1 MYLYGTCQA
10 AVHVGRG
17 IEKKPTISGL
27 IEAMVLV
34 AIRCQYCDCVAARL
48 QSHGGIDD
56 QAFGASNSKIRM
68 HEDDAFSDRRL
79 GHSGTRTSV
88 QCR

>member
-1 MYLYGTCQA
+1 MYLDGTCQA
-10 AVHVGRG
+10 AAHIGRRL
-17 IEKKPTISGL
+17 EKKPTISGL

-34 AIRCQYCDCVAARL
+34 AIGCQDSDFVAAGL

-56 QAFGASNSKIRM
+56 QAFGASYPKVRM

-79 GHSGTRTSV
+79 GHA
-88 QCR
+88 